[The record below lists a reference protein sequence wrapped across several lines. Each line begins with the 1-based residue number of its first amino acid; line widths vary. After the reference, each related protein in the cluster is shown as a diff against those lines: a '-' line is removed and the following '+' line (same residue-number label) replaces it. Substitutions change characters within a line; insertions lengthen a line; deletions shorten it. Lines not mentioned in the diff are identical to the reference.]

1 MELLRR
7 LVNVRAGEVRA
18 MLLACAY
25 FFFVL
30 FGYYILRPIRDEMGA
45 AGGVDNLAWL
55 FTGTLIAMIVLQ
67 PLFASL
73 VARFSR
79 RRFIAISYRFFALN
93 LVGFFIVLRTL
104 PATSHV
110 WVGRVFFIWA
120 AVFNLFVVS
129 IFWAFMADIF
139 AREQGK
145 RLFGFIG
152 VGGTLGGIAG
162 SLFTTQLVEVLGQR
176 NLLLASAVLLEVAV
190 WCTFALGRTAPA
202 RDDALHSPARPDTEP
217 EQAIGGSAFA
227 GFTNVAKS
235 PYLIGIALYMMLFT
249 VLSTFLYFQQ
259 AELSTTFFDDRDA
272 RTAFFARIDL
282 WVNSLTLLTQAFLTA
297 RLIRWLGIG
306 LTLALLPIMTV
317 IGFGALTIVPLMSI
331 FVAFQVLRRA
341 GNYAVAQP
349 TRQVLFTVVPREDRY
364 KAKSFID
371 TAVYRAGDQFGA
383 WSYRFLSTNLGMGL
397 AAIAGVAIPL
407 AAIWTGIAIWLGRRQ
422 AKIVQESGG
431 AAVSAPRP
439 AVATS

>member
-1 MELLRR
+1 
-7 LVNVRAGEVRA
+7 

-55 FTGTLIAMIVLQ
+55 FTGTLVAMILLQ

-93 LVGFFIVLRTL
+93 LVGFYIALGAL

-162 SLFTTQLVEVLGQR
+162 SLFTAQLVESLGQR

-190 WCTFALGRTAPA
+190 WCTFALGRSRPA
-202 RDDALHSPARPDTEP
+202 QDDALHTAARVEAAP
-217 EQAIGGSAFA
+217 EQAIGGSVFA
-227 GFTNVAKS
+227 GFTHVAKS
-235 PYLIGIALYMMLFT
+235 PYLMGISGYMLLFT

-259 AELSTTFFDDRDA
+259 AELSTLYFEDRA
-272 RTAFFARIDL
+272 TRTAFFARIDL
-282 WVNSLTLLTQAFLTA
+282 WVNVLTLFTQAFLTA
-297 RLIRWLGIG
+297 RLIRWLGVG
-306 LTLALLPIMTV
+306 VTLALLPIMTV
-317 IGFGALTIVPLMSI
+317 IGFGALTLVPAMAI

-341 GNYAVAQP
+341 GNYAVARP
-349 TRQVLFTVVPREDRY
+349 TREVLFTVVPREDKY

-371 TAVYRAGDQFGA
+371 TAVYRGGDQLGA
-383 WSYRFLSTNLGMGL
+383 WTYRILSVNLGLGL

-407 AAIWTGIAIWLGRRQ
+407 AALWTGIALWLGRRQ
-422 AKIVQESGG
+422 AKIVEESGG
-431 AAVSAPRP
+431 P
-439 AVATS
+439 AVASPHPVAAAS